1 MNNYFLLAQLFFY
14 QKLDYPRVFP
24 DPDLSMTKGDITNAE
39 RKKYWN
45 CRIFK
50 MMSSFNNFWNAEN
63 YMHVN
68 WDFNNMD
75 ILNHDTGYSFQWD
88 TVLLG

>member
-1 MNNYFLLAQLFFY
+1 M
-14 QKLDYPRVFP
+14 
-24 DPDLSMTKGDITNAE
+24 LSEKNTGTAE
-39 RKKYWN
+39 YL
-45 CRIFK
+45 K

-75 ILNHDTGYSFQWD
+75 ILNHATGYSF
-88 TVLLG
+88 